1 MSRRIILTA
10 SLFGLT
16 AVILGAFG
24 AHGLK
29 NMLSADHLEIWGKGV
44 SYQFYHTFALLFLSQ
59 IVTEKSKLL
68 NLAYIF
74 FTLGIILFSGSLYL
88 LATREVL
95 NLSFVRFLGP
105 VTPVGGLCFILG
117 WAFLFF
123 AASNRK

>member
-1 MSRRIILTA
+1 MDRRIILTA

-29 NMLSADHLEIWGKGV
+29 DLVGPAALEIWSKGV
-44 SYQFYHTFALLFLSQ
+44 EYQFYHTFALLFLSQ
-59 IVTEKSKLL
+59 LNFQSKLL
-68 NLAYIF
+68 RLSYIF

-88 LATREVL
+88 LATREVTQIGFA
-95 NLSFVRFLGP
+95 NLIGP
-105 VTPVGGLCFILG
+105 VTPLGGVFLILG
-117 WAFLFF
+117 WGTLFM